1 MEKARWYASLFFI
14 AAWLLVAS
22 AFAADQ
28 PDPGSAMLINQ
39 MDPRASVVAV
49 NNSRFGVDA
58 REQMLPPG
66 LIRVAIEVSGYP
78 GGTEVLEGYWY
89 VQAGKTYSLH
99 SDLRADTYRLWLQDD
114 ATRTEVVAVNGSYS
128 QSGGGSIDD
137 THYNALMRKVKCDPA
152 TCSERP
158 RFVSGRTPHYPR
170 KAFKKGQSGVVR
182 VLFDVTA
189 NGRVVNLRI
198 LESTSEDFTESVEK
212 ALSDWQFVPA
222 KFNGKPIVFADVPL
236 QIPFDLEGR

>member
-1 MEKARWYASLFFI
+1 MRTKVLVL
-14 AAWLLVAS
+14 AAWLLVAN
-22 AFAADQ
+22 ALAADH
-28 PDPGSAMLINQ
+28 PDPGSALLINQ

-66 LIRVAIEVSGYP
+66 LIRLAIEVRGYP
-78 GGTEVLEGYWY
+78 GGALVLEGYWD
-89 VQAGKTYSLH
+89 VQANKTYSLH
-99 SDLRADTYRLWLQDD
+99 SDLRADSYRIWLQDES
-114 ATRTEVVAVNGSYS
+114 TRTEVIPIKGNYS
-128 QSGGGSIDD
+128 QSAGGSVDD

-158 RFVSGRTPHYPR
+158 RFVSGRTPHYPY

-198 LESTSEDFTESVEK
+198 LESTSEDFAESVEK

-236 QIPFDLEGR
+236 QIPFDLEDR